1 MKKEHLPLMTVV
13 FFTFLS
19 FYLFYQIFSPFLL
32 SILWGVVL
40 AIAFHSLFHKLK
52 KLLKQREGLS
62 SLVMTFLVTL
72 VIVLP
77 FTLLSF
83 SLAREVI
90 DTYHRLEEM
99 IRSGELQGYL
109 EQVKRVPLFQSA
121 FDRLSQT
128 LDLSHFDPVDFLLKN
143 VQQISTFL
151 FNRAT
156 TIFKGLSTFLIGFF
170 FSLLSLYYLFKDG
183 DRLLEKIKEMSPI
196 PSGERDLF
204 LLRFEEMIH
213 ATFRGGILVA
223 IIQGILGGLSFWILG
238 ISSPILWGTGMAILS
253 FIPVGGTALVWVP
266 ASLFLWIQGAWVK
279 AFILLGIGVFVIS
292 MVDNILRPALI
303 SSKTNIHPLLL
314 FFAVLGGIQAF
325 GLIGLLLGP
334 LITSLCLT
342 IIEIYIQGIKEE

>member
-1 MKKEHLPLMTVV
+1 MKKEHLSLIMIV
-13 FFTFLS
+13 FFSFLS
-19 FYLFYQIFSPFLL
+19 FYLLYQIFSPFLI
-32 SILWGVVL
+32 SILWGSIL
-40 AIAFHSLFHKLK
+40 AIAFHPLFRKLQN
-52 KLLKQREGLS
+52 LLKQKEGLS
-62 SLVMTFLVTL
+62 ALVMTFLVTL
-72 VIVLP
+72 VIVFP
-77 FTLLSF
+77 FTLLTF
-83 SLAREVI
+83 YLTREVI

-109 EQVKRVPLFQSA
+109 EQAKRIPLFQSA

-143 VQQISTFL
+143 LQQIGTFL

-170 FSLLSLYYLFKDG
+170 FTFLSLYYLFKDG
-183 DRLLEKIKEMSPI
+183 DRLLEKIKEITPI
-196 PSGERDLF
+196 PPRERDLF

-223 IIQGILGGLSFWILG
+223 MIQGTLGGLSFWILG
-238 ISSPILWGTGMAILS
+238 ISSPILWGTAMAILS
-253 FIPVGGTALVWVP
+253 FIPVGGTALVWIP
-266 ASLFLWIQGAWVK
+266 ASVFLWIQGAWIK
-279 AFILLGIGVFVIS
+279 TFILLGIGVFVIS
-292 MVDNILRPALI
+292 MADNILLPALI